1 MRDTER
7 VLSGTQELNLNNIS
21 LSRSRIYLIEFSAL
35 LLLVIWMFWDVL
47 FFPGDLVLSNRH
59 ADLAMQFFQW
69 RHFGFN
75 ELAHGNLALWNPHVF
90 CGVPYFAGF
99 QSALLYPFNWVFM
112 VLPLVQAINI
122 SIALHVLLAGVFIYL
137 WAHYRGLHHLACFL
151 AAVELM
157 FCAPHFL
164 HIYAG
169 HLPALC
175 TIVWAPLLFLAIDRI
190 HAESSPRWI
199 FPGIFAVS
207 MQILAGHI
215 QYAFYTGIAAS
226 FYAGLLLIKEERRLR
241 FCMLFSAIYLAAA
254 LLCAVQLLPGIQAAD
269 ECVRGK
275 GVSYEFASSF
285 SFPPENLVTW
295 LVPGFFGNMA
305 EYPYWGRCYLWEM
318 SVFFSVTGFA
328 LAIYAVAMGR
338 GKSRIELSIMVILLM
353 LLSFGSHMPWF
364 PLLYKYVPEFD
375 KFRCTCKFI
384 FPAATFLIMLSAVGM
399 NTILRDG
406 FKRYKVFVM
415 TAIALGLTAILA
427 GGGIVSWGP
436 LGEAWA
442 HIMTA
447 MSKTRESYLSNDFY
461 QDSQNIKSAAQ
472 FAARSLYIFAASC
485 GLLALF
491 AAIAGR
497 RSRLA
502 FLLVLLAMAELLLFA
517 RISRDT
523 FHPSEVM
530 PKQVADFLAE
540 EPRDT
545 RILISPWPN
554 AGMLYGA
561 EGIWGYDPYVI
572 RRYAEFVALT
582 QGFNPDKVLQ
592 YIPLRKIHPLFD
604 LMRCKYA
611 VVKSWN
617 GAGVRQLSQTTM
629 PRASLISSWVVIG
642 SREKMFA
649 ALDSSS
655 FNPRD
660 TVLIENDPGI
670 PMENT
675 TLKNSEVRIL
685 NRSTDYLIIEAETGA
700 PAILLITDAYS
711 KGWHAHALE
720 GSSQARY
727 QVIPADYAF
736 RGIPLEPGKHRIRLE
751 YMPDEFRIGRII
763 SLVSLGIFTV
773 GLAAVVRPFAFTKRN
788 RSLPSAR

>member
-1 MRDTER
+1 
-7 VLSGTQELNLNNIS
+7 
-21 LSRSRIYLIEFSAL
+21 
-35 LLLVIWMFWDVL
+35 
-47 FFPGDLVLSNRH
+47 
-59 ADLAMQFFQW
+59 MQ
-69 RHFGFN
+69 
-75 ELAHGNLALWNPHVF
+75 V
-90 CGVPYFAGF
+90 
-99 QSALLYPFNWVFM
+99 
-112 VLPLVQAINI
+112 
-122 SIALHVLLAGVFIYL
+122 LAGN
-137 WAHYRGLHHLACFL
+137 
-151 AAVELM
+151 
-157 FCAPHFL
+157 
-164 HIYAG
+164 
-169 HLPALC
+169 
-175 TIVWAPLLFLAIDRI
+175 
-190 HAESSPRWI
+190 
-199 FPGIFAVS
+199 
-207 MQILAGHI
+207 I
-215 QYAFYTGIAAS
+215 QYVFYLGIAAS
-226 FYAGLLLIKEERRLR
+226 LYAGLLLISARPRVR
-241 FCMLFSAIYLAAA
+241 FCMLFSAIYLGAV
-254 LLCAVQLLPGIQAAD
+254 LLTAVQLLPGIQAD
-269 ECVRGK
+269 GECVRGS
-275 GVSYEFASSF
+275 GVPRAFASAF
-285 SFPPENLVTW
+285 SFHPENLVTW

-318 SVFFSVTGFA
+318 SLFFGVTGLA
-328 LAIYAVAMGR
+328 LAIYAVVIGR
-338 GKSRIELSIMVILLM
+338 GKAMIELSIMVILLM
-353 LLSFGSHMPWF
+353 LLALGSHMPWF
-364 PLLYKYVPEFD
+364 SLLYNYVPGFD
-375 KFRCTCKFI
+375 KFRATSKFV
-384 FPAATFLIMLSAVGM
+384 FPATIFLIMLSATGM
-399 NTILRDG
+399 NAILRDD
-406 FKRYKVFVM
+406 FKRYKVFA
-415 TAIALGLTAILA
+415 TAAIALGLTAILA
-427 GGGIVSWGP
+427 GGGIVHWSP
-436 LGEAWA
+436 LREAWA

-447 MSKTRESYLSNDFY
+447 MSQAGEIRLSKDFY
-461 QDSQNIKSAAQ
+461 RDSQNIKSAAQ
-472 FAARSLYIFAASC
+472 FTTRGLYIFAATC

-491 AAIAGR
+491 AGIAGR
-497 RSRLA
+497 KAKLA
-502 FLLVLLAMAELLLFA
+502 FLLVILSTAELLLFA

-523 FHPSEVM
+523 FHSSEVL
-530 PKQVADFLAE
+530 PKPIAGFLAE
-540 EPRDT
+540 MPRDT

-561 EGIWGYDPYVI
+561 SGIWGYDFCVV

>member
-7 VLSGTQELNLNNIS
+7 VLSGTPELNLNNTGLI
-21 LSRSRIYLIEFSAL
+21 RSRIYLIEFSAL
-35 LLLVIWMFWDVL
+35 LLLVIGMFWDVL
-47 FFPGDLVLSNRH
+47 FFPGDVVLSNRGT
-59 ADLAMQFFQW
+59 DLSLQFLQW

-75 ELAHGNLALWNPHVF
+75 ELAHGNLALWNPCVF
-90 CGVPYFAGF
+90 GGAPYFAGF
-99 QSALLYPFNWVFM
+99 QSALLYPFNWLFM
-112 VLPLVQAINI
+112 VLPLAQAANV
-122 SIALHVLLAGVFIYL
+122 SIALHVLLGGMFFYL
-137 WAHYRGLHHLACFL
+137 WAHYRGIHHLACFL
-151 AAVELM
+151 AAVEFM

-169 HLPALC
+169 HLANLC
-175 TIVWAPLLFLAIDRI
+175 TMVWAPLLFLAIDRI

-199 FPGIFAVS
+199 FPGVFAVS
-207 MQILAGHI
+207 MQILGGHI

-226 FYAGLLLIKEERRLR
+226 FYAGLLMIKEERRLR
-241 FCMLFSAIYLAAA
+241 FCMLFSAIYLGAV
-254 LLCAVQLLPGIQAAD
+254 LLCAVQLLPGIQAAA

-275 GVSYEFASSF
+275 GVSFEFASSF

-318 SVFFSVTGFA
+318 SLFFSVTGFA

-338 GKSRIELSIMVILLM
+338 GKSRIQLSIMVILLM

-364 PLLYKYVPEFD
+364 PVLYEYVPGFD
-375 KFRCTCKFI
+375 KFRSASKFV
-384 FPAATFLIMLSAVGM
+384 FPATTFLIMLSAVGM

-406 FKRYKVFVM
+406 FKRYKLFV
-415 TAIALGLTAILA
+415 TAAIALGLTAILA

-436 LGEAWA
+436 LREVWA

-447 MSKTRESYLSNDFY
+447 MSQTRESYLSNDFY

-472 FAARSLYIFAASC
+472 FAARGLYIFAASC

-491 AAIAGR
+491 AAIAAR
-497 RSRLA
+497 KSKLA
-502 FLLVLLAMAELLLFA
+502 FLLVILSMAELLLFA

-523 FHPSEVM
+523 FHSSEVM
-530 PKQVADFLAE
+530 PKRVADFLSEA
-540 EPRDT
+540 PRDA

-561 EGIWGYDPYVI
+561 EGIWGFDPYVI

-582 QGFNPDKVLQ
+582 QGFNPDKVTQ
-592 YIPLRKIHPLFD
+592 YMSFRQIHPLFD

-611 VVKSWN
+611 VVADRN
-617 GAGVRQLSQTTM
+617 GAGVHQLLQTTM
-629 PRASLISSWVVIG
+629 PRATLISSWIVIG

-655 FNPRD
+655 FNPRE

-670 PMENT
+670 PMENAA
-675 TLKNSEVRIL
+675 LKNSEVRIL
-685 NRSTDYLIIEAETGA
+685 NRSTDYLIIEAETSA

-727 QVIPADYAF
+727 RVIPADYAF

-788 RSLPSAR
+788 RPLPSAR

>member
-1 MRDTER
+1 M
-7 VLSGTQELNLNNIS
+7 NNTGLI
-21 LSRSRIYLIEFSAL
+21 RSRIYLIEFSAL
-35 LLLVIWMFWDVL
+35 LLLVIGMFWDVL
-47 FFPGDLVLSNRH
+47 FFPGDVVLSNRGT
-59 ADLAMQFFQW
+59 DLSLQFLQW

-75 ELAHGNLALWNPHVF
+75 ELAHGNLALWNPCVF
-90 CGVPYFAGF
+90 GGAPYFAGF
-99 QSALLYPFNWVFM
+99 QSALLYPFNWLFM
-112 VLPLVQAINI
+112 VLPLAQAANV
-122 SIALHVLLAGVFIYL
+122 SIALHVLLGGMFFYL
-137 WAHYRGLHHLACFL
+137 WAHYRGIHHLACFL
-151 AAVELM
+151 AAVEFM

-169 HLPALC
+169 HLANLC
-175 TIVWAPLLFLAIDRI
+175 TMVWAPLLFLAIDRI

-199 FPGIFAVS
+199 FPGVFAVS
-207 MQILAGHI
+207 MQILGGHI

-226 FYAGLLLIKEERRLR
+226 FYAGLLMIKEERRLR
-241 FCMLFSAIYLAAA
+241 FCMLFSAIYLGAV
-254 LLCAVQLLPGIQAAD
+254 LLCAVQLLPGIQAAA

-275 GVSYEFASSF
+275 GVSFEFASSF

-318 SVFFSVTGFA
+318 SLFFSVTGFA

-338 GKSRIELSIMVILLM
+338 GKSRIQLSIMVILLM

-364 PLLYKYVPEFD
+364 PVLYEYVPGFD
-375 KFRCTCKFI
+375 KFRSASKFV
-384 FPAATFLIMLSAVGM
+384 FPATTFLIMLSAVGM

-406 FKRYKVFVM
+406 FKRYKLFV
-415 TAIALGLTAILA
+415 TAAIALGLTAILA

-436 LGEAWA
+436 LREVWA

-447 MSKTRESYLSNDFY
+447 MSQTRESYLSNDFY

-472 FAARSLYIFAASC
+472 FAARGLYIFAASC

-491 AAIAGR
+491 AAIAAR
-497 RSRLA
+497 KSKLA
-502 FLLVLLAMAELLLFA
+502 FLLVILSMAELLLFA

-523 FHPSEVM
+523 FHSSEVM
-530 PKQVADFLAE
+530 PKRVADFLSEA
-540 EPRDT
+540 PRDA

-561 EGIWGYDPYVI
+561 EGIWGFDPYVI

-582 QGFNPDKVLQ
+582 QGFNPDKVTQ
-592 YIPLRKIHPLFD
+592 YMSFRQIHPLFD

-611 VVKSWN
+611 VVADRN
-617 GAGVRQLSQTTM
+617 GAGVHQLLQTTM
-629 PRASLISSWVVIG
+629 PRATLISSWIVIG

-655 FNPRD
+655 FNPRE

-670 PMENT
+670 PMENAA
-675 TLKNSEVRIL
+675 LKNSEVRIL
-685 NRSTDYLIIEAETGA
+685 NRSTDYLIIEAETSA

-727 QVIPADYAF
+727 RVIPADYAF

-788 RSLPSAR
+788 RPLPSAR